1 MKLSGKKNI
10 LTATIPLWRISAD
23 SEKKCTSLSEIR
35 SSLRLCGVWAMK
47 LNNRKE
53 ASGLSRS
60 IINRFF
66 VYLLILFAVM
76 SGGYFVSWIVLTR
89 TIVWSSFSPVYEFFK
104 TLQAL
109 APYIIIVALVAGGII
124 FMLKAIRKSTGYMD
138 EVVGAAKALSNPDA
152 PPVELSNE
160 LLDIQ
165 NELNLAR
172 ARSQEN
178 IRLREE
184 AEQRKADMIMYLAH
198 DLKTPL
204 SSVLGYLSLL
214 HDEKEISPELKEK
227 YLSIA
232 LGKAERLED
241 LINEFFEITRFNLS
255 ETVLQYSRVNLT
267 RLLEQLVFEFGPML
281 KEKSLTCSLKAEED
295 IMLYCDADKI
305 QRVFDNLLR
314 NAVIYSFDGSEINIE
329 AEVAEKNAV
338 IHFRNRGN
346 TIPKEKL
353 ARIFEQFY
361 RIDASRSSRGGAGLG
376 LAVARQITELHHGTI
391 SAASENET
399 IDFTVSLPLS

>member
-1 MKLSGKKNI
+1 M
-10 LTATIPLWRISAD
+10 
-23 SEKKCTSLSEIR
+23 
-35 SSLRLCGVWAMK
+35 
-47 LNNRKE
+47 
-53 ASGLSRS
+53 
-60 IINRFF
+60 
-66 VYLLILFAVM
+66 VY
-76 SGGYFVSWIVLTR
+76 
-89 TIVWSSFSPVYEFFK
+89 
-104 TLQAL
+104 
-109 APYIIIVALVAGGII
+109 
-124 FMLKAIRKSTGYMD
+124 
-138 EVVGAAKALSNPDA
+138 
-152 PPVELSNE
+152 
-160 LLDIQ
+160 
-165 NELNLAR
+165 AR
-172 ARSQEN
+172 HS
-178 IRLREE
+178 
-184 AEQRKADMIMYLAH
+184 
-198 DLKTPL
+198 
-204 SSVLGYLSLL
+204 
-214 HDEKEISPELKEK
+214 
-227 YLSIA
+227 

-255 ETVLQYSRVNLT
+255 EIVLQYSRVNLT

-281 KEKSLTCSLKAEED
+281 KEKNLTCSLKAEED

-329 AEVAEKNAV
+329 AAVAEKSAV

-361 RIDASRSSRGGAGLG
+361 RVDASRSSRGGAGLG